1 MRTTGWWTV
10 ALTVAMTLAVGGGV
24 GGLRAETKEEE
35 AARYLKELKSNDPKK
50 KALAAEGIGEIGRIK
65 ASLARPAVPLLLEAL
80 TDKSAEVRAKAA
92 TALGRVDPENKLD
105 VAKKLAALV
114 TNEKEEMKVKQGAL
128 AGLSALGSEARP
140 VAKDL
145 ADYAKKIEGN
155 DKKFATAIRNT
166 LKNIGGKK

>member
-80 TDKSAEVRAKAA
+80 TDKNAEVRAKGCHRPRSRRSREQARRGQEVGGA
-92 TALGRVDPENKLD
+92 GDQREGRDEG
-105 VAKKLAALV
+105 
-114 TNEKEEMKVKQGAL
+114 Q
-128 AGLSALGSEARP
+128 ARRTER
-140 VAKDL
+140 D
-145 ADYAKKIEGN
+145 
-155 DKKFATAIRNT
+155 
-166 LKNIGGKK
+166 